1 MTWVKGLGHQT
12 PHCSGHPTTAGA
24 VALTIA
30 EMRDRKW
37 ALQALQ
43 RCKPILA
50 KVQSLLCDRGYAY
63 KPFAQGVK
71 KHSGRARDSAIARRS
86 ELRTVKVMHQGRVV
100 ERRFAWLEKYRLL
113 RKS

>member
-1 MTWVKGLGHQT
+1 M
-12 PHCSGHPTTAGA
+12 
-24 VALTIA
+24 ALTIA

-100 ERRFAWLEKYRLL
+100 ERSFAWLEKYRLL